1 MRSDD
6 AHGESMRLRCE
17 GQNELTLDCAKFPPD
32 TVTFKVV
39 DSELHVIS
47 SGDGFDDGVVA
58 VLDADGQ
65 RQLRNFM
72 IGNNWAAGWARANEK
87 EVKDSLRFSHEL
99 KGSAG

>member
-1 MRSDD
+1 MS
-6 AHGESMRLRCE
+6 
-17 GQNELTLDCAKFPPD
+17 ELTLDCAKFPPD

-72 IGNNWAAGWARANEK
+72 IGIQWESGRAQLSAAKGG
-87 EVKDSLRFSHEL
+87 EVKQ
-99 KGSAG
+99 